1 MLKYVGTIFLVFAE
15 SGISWVHFILIG
27 REIDTASDLQKLEIS
42 NFNDVLVTLKFV
54 LN

>member
-1 MLKYVGTIFLVFAE
+1 MLELHFWFFAK

-27 REIDTASDLQKLEIS
+27 RETDTASDLQKLEIS
-42 NFNDVLVTLKFV
+42 NFNEVLVTLKFV